1 MCDALPPHSRPRPI
15 LPVAKRVRLGDGR
28 PSPRTSSQ
36 SLQGLREFGEDESER
51 RAFCTIQPYSHSL
64 HHCGYVD
71 CAVGA
76 TCTASGGV
84 ACAAQPVSLAHA
96 HNSTRLR
103 DSVRQ
108 ATSQVQR
115 RSRDCG
121 GSSECSCLARGDC
134 CPPGKD
140 AIEPVPPAE
149 MRQGFYSPYFIVPKK
164 TVVFDQSWIATPE
177 TGPAQAPV

>member
-1 MCDALPPHSRPRPI
+1 MRADS
-15 LPVAKRVRLGDGR
+15 VRRTASSLSPATHLASGQESVVGGR
-28 PSPRTSSQ
+28 RASPRASSQ
-36 SLQGLREFGEDESER
+36 SLQGLREFCEDESEH

-64 HHCGYVD
+64 HHCGYID

-121 GSSECSCLARGDC
+121 GSSERSCLARGDC

-164 TVVFDQSWIATPE
+164 GGGLRPILDCDS
-177 TGPAQAPV
+177 

>member
-1 MCDALPPHSRPRPI
+1 MRPPPLS
-15 LPVAKRVRLGDGR
+15 AKED
-28 PSPRTSSQ
+28 SQ
-36 SLQGLREFGEDESER
+36 SLQGLREFCEDEPER

-76 TCTASGGV
+76 TCTASEGV
-84 ACAAQPVSLAHA
+84 ACAAQPISLAHA

-103 DSVRQ
+103 DSVCQ
-108 ATSQVQR
+108 TTSQVQR
-115 RSRDCG
+115 RTQDCVAARNAPVLR
-121 GSSECSCLARGDC
+121 EEIAVLLA
-134 CPPGKD
+134 KD

-164 TVVFDQSWIATPE
+164 GGGLRPILDCDS
-177 TGPAQAPV
+177 